1 MALTRVQTG
10 VFGVTGSG
18 NTAVQLNSAIVE
30 SSNTI
35 YSNYTMSTGRNGYS
49 VGPVT
54 VLTGKS
60 ITVPTGQK
68 WVVL

>member
-10 VFGVTGSG
+10 VFGASGSG
-18 NTAVQLNSAIVE
+18 NSAVQFNSTIIE
-30 SSNTI
+30 SANTI
-35 YSNYTMSTGRNGYS
+35 YSSYTLTTGRNGYS

-54 VLTGKS
+54 ILTGKS
-60 ITVPTGQK
+60 VTIPTGQK

>member
-1 MALTRVQTG
+1 MPLTRVQG
-10 VFGVTGSG
+10 GLFGTAGQG
-18 NTAVQLNSAIVE
+18 NTATSLGTTLIENA
-30 SSNTI
+30 NTV
-35 YSNYTMSTGRNGYS
+35 YSDYTLTTNNNALS

-54 VLTGKS
+54 ILTGKS

>member
-18 NTAVQLNSAIVE
+18 NTAVQFNSAIVE

-35 YSNYTMSTGRNGYS
+35 YSSYTLSSGRNGYS

-54 VLTGKS
+54 VLTGKA

>member
-10 VFGVTGSG
+10 VFGASGSG

-54 VLTGKS
+54 ILTGKS
-60 ITVPTGQK
+60 VTIPTGQK

>member
-10 VFGVTGSG
+10 VFGVSGSG

-35 YSNYTMSTGRNGYS
+35 YSNYTMSAGRNGYS

-60 ITVPTGQK
+60 VTVPTGQK

>member
-10 VFGVTGSG
+10 VFGASGSG

>member
-1 MALTRVQTG
+1 MALTRIQGGLVG
-10 VFGVTGSG
+10 IGGSS
-18 NTAVQLNSAIVE
+18 NTAVQLGSAIIE
-30 SSNTI
+30 SSNTV
-35 YSNYTMSTGRNGYS
+35 YSSYTLTAGNNGYS

-54 VLTGKS
+54 ILTGKA

>member
-35 YSNYTMSTGRNGYS
+35 YSNYTLSTGRNGYS

-54 VLTGKS
+54 ILTGKS
-60 ITVPTGQK
+60 VTVPTGQK

>member
-10 VFGVTGSG
+10 VFGVSGSG

-35 YSNYTMSTGRNGYS
+35 YSNYTLSTGRNGYS

>member
-10 VFGVTGSG
+10 VFGVAGSG

-49 VGPVT
+49 VGPIT
-54 VLTGKS
+54 ILTGKS
-60 ITVPTGQK
+60 VTIPTGQK

>member
-10 VFGVTGSG
+10 VFGVSGSG

-35 YSNYTMSTGRNGYS
+35 YSNYTLSTGRNGYS

-60 ITVPTGQK
+60 VTVPTGQK

>member
-10 VFGVTGSG
+10 VFGAAGSG

-35 YSNYTMSTGRNGYS
+35 YSSYTLTTGRNGYS

-54 VLTGKS
+54 ILTGKA

>member
-10 VFGVTGSG
+10 VFGASGSG

-60 ITVPTGQK
+60 VTVPTGQK

>member
-10 VFGVTGSG
+10 VFGVAGSG

-35 YSNYTMSTGRNGYS
+35 YSSYTLTTGRNGYS

-54 VLTGKS
+54 ILTGKA

>member
-35 YSNYTMSTGRNGYS
+35 YSNYTLSTGRNGYS

-54 VLTGKS
+54 ILTGKS
-60 ITVPTGQK
+60 VTIPTGQK

>member
-1 MALTRVQTG
+1 MALTRIQSGLVG
-10 VFGVTGSG
+10 IGGSS
-18 NTAVQLNSAIVE
+18 NTAVQLGSAIIE
-30 SSNTI
+30 SSNTV
-35 YSNYTMSTGRNGYS
+35 YNSYTLTAGNNGYS

-54 VLTGKS
+54 ILTGKA

>member
-10 VFGVTGSG
+10 VFGVSGSG

-35 YSNYTMSTGRNGYS
+35 YSNYTLSTGRNGYS

-54 VLTGKS
+54 ILTGKS
-60 ITVPTGQK
+60 VTVPTGQK